1 MKSPFRLTHLLLIV
15 SLGFTACDELFDDE
29 IPPSFKV
36 IELNPDVIYVW
47 NGGSPHGS
55 RLDPLLNDS
64 IKVPVNVTYSAPSH
78 GVINFLPNEGW
89 FYKPNEEFFGEDN
102 FTYTACDGNNCRT
115 GSITM
120 IVEEPLDP
128 NNCTSVINAET
139 VETQKG
145 KPVEIRVFLNDIV
158 CPFSGISLDAPEKG
172 RFNTYSYS
180 GNYKSIVYVYY
191 PPQGFVGTDRFR
203 YRILTNDGDL
213 VAYCTI
219 NVTE

>member
-1 MKSPFRLTHLLLIV
+1 
-15 SLGFTACDELFDDE
+15 
-29 IPPSFKV
+29 
-36 IELNPDVIYVW
+36 
-47 NGGSPHGS
+47 
-55 RLDPLLNDS
+55 
-64 IKVPVNVTYSAPSH
+64 
-78 GVINFLPNEGW
+78 
-89 FYKPNEEFFGEDN
+89 
-102 FTYTACDGNNCRT
+102 
-115 GSITM
+115 M